1 MSTQKSERN
10 SDNFIMLPTVD
21 FCFKELM
28 QNPKVRKGFIAA
40 ILGKAPEMIR
50 RTTLLPTA
58 LRKESEEDKL
68 GILDVLVEL
77 EDGSKMNMEMQVSY
91 FDCWKNRVLFYLG
104 KVYTGQI
111 KEGEDYDKLRKCI
124 HVSIL
129 DFVHF
134 PMDKKCF
141 RKIVFCDSESG
152 EQYTD
157 LMELHILELKKLPPE
172 DQSEDGIIRWMRFLR
187 GKSRKEFEKMAKKDE
202 YIEEAYN
209 ELKKLSLDEQ
219 KRLEYELRQKAVRDH
234 NMMMKSA
241 EKRGLEIGEKRGLE
255 IGEKRGLEIGE
266 KRGLEI
272 GEKRGE
278 KRGIEIGKKQGERI
292 ALKRIVENQMKAGK
306 TAEETAELLGLDPQ
320 EVKELTEE

>member
-1 MSTQKSERN
+1 
-10 SDNFIMLPTVD
+10 
-21 FCFKELM
+21 
-28 QNPKVRKGFIAA
+28 
-40 ILGKAPEMIR
+40 
-50 RTTLLPTA
+50 
-58 LRKESEEDKL
+58 
-68 GILDVLVEL
+68 
-77 EDGSKMNMEMQVSY
+77 
-91 FDCWKNRVLFYLG
+91 
-104 KVYTGQI
+104 
-111 KEGEDYDKLRKCI
+111 
-124 HVSIL
+124 
-129 DFVHF
+129 
-134 PMDKKCF
+134 
-141 RKIVFCDSESG
+141 
-152 EQYTD
+152 
-157 LMELHILELKKLPPE
+157 MELHILELKKLPTEGQRE
-172 DQSEDGIIRWMRFLR
+172 DWIIRWMRFLR
-187 GKSRKEFEKMAKKDE
+187 GKSRKEFEEMAKKDE

-272 GEKRGE
+272 GEKRG
-278 KRGIEIGKKQGERI
+278 IEIGKKQGERI

>member
-1 MSTQKSERN
+1 
-10 SDNFIMLPTVD
+10 
-21 FCFKELM
+21 
-28 QNPKVRKGFIAA
+28 
-40 ILGKAPEMIR
+40 
-50 RTTLLPTA
+50 
-58 LRKESEEDKL
+58 
-68 GILDVLVEL
+68 
-77 EDGSKMNMEMQVSY
+77 
-91 FDCWKNRVLFYLG
+91 
-104 KVYTGQI
+104 
-111 KEGEDYDKLRKCI
+111 
-124 HVSIL
+124 
-129 DFVHF
+129 
-134 PMDKKCF
+134 
-141 RKIVFCDSESG
+141 
-152 EQYTD
+152 
-157 LMELHILELKKLPPE
+157 MELHILELKKLPPE

-187 GKSRKEFEKMAKKDE
+187 GKSRKEFEEMAKKDE

-241 EKRGLEIGEKRGLE
+241 
-255 IGEKRGLEIGE
+255 EKRGLEIGE

>member
-1 MSTQKSERN
+1 MSTQKSRRN

-40 ILGKAPEMIR
+40 ILEKSPGTIR
-50 RTTLLPTA
+50 RTTLIPTA
-58 LRKESEEDKL
+58 LQKESEEDKL

-77 EDGSKMNMEMQVSY
+77 EDGTKMNMEMQVSY
-91 FDCWKNRVLFYLG
+91 FDCWTNRVLFYLG
-104 KVYTGQI
+104 KIYTGQI
-111 KEGEDYDKLRKCI
+111 KEGEDYDRLRKCI

-134 PMDKKCF
+134 PQDEKCC
-141 RKIVFCDSESG
+141 RKIVFCDAESG

-157 LMELHILELKKLPPE
+157 LMELHILELKKLPPK
-172 DQSEDGIIRWMRFLR
+172 DQSEDGIIRWMRFLG
-187 GKSRKEFEKMAKKDE
+187 GKNRKEFEDMAKKDE

-209 ELKKLSLDEQ
+209 ELKKLSLDEE

-241 EKRGLEIGEKRGLE
+241 EKRGLEIGR
-255 IGEKRGLEIGE
+255 
-266 KRGLEI
+266 
-272 GEKRGE
+272 
-278 KRGIEIGKKQGERI
+278 KQGEQL
-292 ALKRIVENQMKAGK
+292 ALKRVVEKQLKAGK
-306 TAEETAELLGLDPQ
+306 TVEETAELLGMDIQ
-320 EVKELTEE
+320 EVRELTEE

>member
-1 MSTQKSERN
+1 MLTGRKGTN

-40 ILGKAPEMIR
+40 ILGKVPETIR
-50 RTTLLPTA
+50 QTTLIPTE
-58 LRKESEEDKL
+58 LQKESEEDKL

-77 EDGSKMNMEMQVSY
+77 ENRTKMNMEMQVSY
-91 FDCWKNRVLFYLG
+91 FECWTNRVLFYIG
-104 KVYTGQI
+104 KIYTGQI
-111 KEGEDYDKLRKCI
+111 KEGDDYDKLQKCI

-129 DFVHF
+129 DFIHF
-134 PMDKKCF
+134 PQDEKCC
-141 RKIVFCDSESG
+141 RKIVFCDAKTG

-172 DQSEDGIIRWMRFLR
+172 DQNEGGIIRWMRFLG
-187 GKSRKEFEKMAKKDE
+187 GKNRKEFEDMAKKDE

-209 ELKKLSLDEQ
+209 ELKKLSLDDQ

-241 EKRGLEIGEKRGLE
+241 EKRGLEIGK
-255 IGEKRGLEIGE
+255 
-266 KRGLEI
+266 
-272 GEKRGE
+272 
-278 KRGIEIGKKQGERI
+278 EIGKKEGEQT
-292 ALKRIVENQMKAGK
+292 ALRRIVDHQLKAGK
-306 TAEETAELLGLDPQ
+306 TLEETAELLGL
-320 EVKELTEE
+320 ELWEMKELEKMKEE

>member
-1 MSTQKSERN
+1 MHTGRKDTN

-40 ILGKAPEMIR
+40 ILGKAPETIR
-50 RTTLLPTA
+50 QTTLIPTE

-77 EDGSKMNMEMQVSY
+77 ENRTKMNMEMQVSY
-91 FDCWKNRVLFYLG
+91 FECWTNRVLFYLG
-104 KVYTGQI
+104 KIYTGQI
-111 KEGEDYDKLRKCI
+111 KEGDDYDKLQKCI

-129 DFVHF
+129 DFIHL
-134 PMDKKCF
+134 PQDEKCC
-141 RKIVFCDSESG
+141 RKIVFCDAKTG

-172 DQSEDGIIRWMRFLR
+172 DQNEGGIIRWMRFLG
-187 GKSRKEFEKMAKKDE
+187 GKNRKEFEDMAKKDE

-209 ELKKLSLDEQ
+209 ELKKLSLDDQ

-241 EKRGLEIGEKRGLE
+241 EKRGLEIGK
-255 IGEKRGLEIGE
+255 
-266 KRGLEI
+266 
-272 GEKRGE
+272 
-278 KRGIEIGKKQGERI
+278 EIGKKEGEQT
-292 ALKRIVENQMKAGK
+292 ALRRIVDHQLKAGK
-306 TAEETAELLGLDPQ
+306 TLEETAELLGL
-320 EVKELTEE
+320 ELWEMKELEKMKEE

>member
-1 MSTQKSERN
+1 MHTGRKDTN

-40 ILGKAPEMIR
+40 ILGKAPETIR
-50 RTTLLPTA
+50 KTTLIPTE

-77 EDGSKMNMEMQVSY
+77 ENRTKMNMEMQVSY
-91 FDCWKNRVLFYLG
+91 FECWTNRVLFYLG
-104 KVYTGQI
+104 KIYTGQI
-111 KEGEDYDKLRKCI
+111 KEGDDYDKLQKCI

-129 DFVHF
+129 DFIHF
-134 PMDKKCF
+134 PQDEKCC
-141 RKIVFCDSESG
+141 RRIAFCDAETG

-172 DQSEDGIIRWMRFLR
+172 DQNEDGIIRWMRFLG
-187 GKSRKEFEKMAKKDE
+187 GKNRKEFEDMAKKDE

-255 IGEKRGLEIGE
+255 IGEKRGVEIG
-266 KRGLEI
+266 K
-272 GEKRGE
+272 
-278 KRGIEIGKKQGERI
+278 EIGKKEGERA
-292 ALKRIVENQMKAGK
+292 ALKRMVDHQLESGK
-306 TAEETAELLGLDPQ
+306 TLEETAELLGLKLC
-320 EVKELTEE
+320 EVKELEEMKED

>member
-1 MSTQKSERN
+1 M
-10 SDNFIMLPTVD
+10 
-21 FCFKELM
+21 
-28 QNPKVRKGFIAA
+28 
-40 ILGKAPEMIR
+40 
-50 RTTLLPTA
+50 
-58 LRKESEEDKL
+58 
-68 GILDVLVEL
+68 LVEL
-77 EDGSKMNMEMQVSY
+77 EGGAKMNMEMQVSY
-91 FDCWKNRVLFYLG
+91 FDCWTNRVLFYLG
-104 KVYTGQI
+104 KIYTGQI

-134 PMDKKCF
+134 PKDKKCC
-141 RKIVFCDSESG
+141 RKIVFCDAESG

-172 DQSEDGIIRWMRFLR
+172 DQSEDGLIRWMRFLR
-187 GKSRKEFEKMAKKDE
+187 GKSRKEFEEMAKKDE

-255 IGEKRGLEIGE
+255 IGEKRG
-266 KRGLEI
+266 
-272 GEKRGE
+272 E
-278 KRGIEIGKKQGERI
+278 KRGIEIGRKQGERI
-292 ALKRIVENQMKAGK
+292 ALKRIVENQIKTGK
-306 TAEETAELLGLDPQ
+306 SAEEAAELLGQDLQ
-320 EVKELTEE
+320 EVKGLAEE

>member
-1 MSTQKSERN
+1 
-10 SDNFIMLPTVD
+10 
-21 FCFKELM
+21 
-28 QNPKVRKGFIAA
+28 
-40 ILGKAPEMIR
+40 
-50 RTTLLPTA
+50 
-58 LRKESEEDKL
+58 
-68 GILDVLVEL
+68 
-77 EDGSKMNMEMQVSY
+77 MNMEMQVSY

-134 PMDKKCF
+134 PKDKKCF

-187 GKSRKEFEKMAKKDE
+187 GKSRKEFEEMAKKDE

-255 IGEKRGLEIGE
+255 IGEKRG
-266 KRGLEI
+266 
-272 GEKRGE
+272 
-278 KRGIEIGKKQGERI
+278 IEIGKKQGERI

>member
-1 MSTQKSERN
+1 
-10 SDNFIMLPTVD
+10 
-21 FCFKELM
+21 
-28 QNPKVRKGFIAA
+28 
-40 ILGKAPEMIR
+40 
-50 RTTLLPTA
+50 
-58 LRKESEEDKL
+58 
-68 GILDVLVEL
+68 
-77 EDGSKMNMEMQVSY
+77 
-91 FDCWKNRVLFYLG
+91 
-104 KVYTGQI
+104 
-111 KEGEDYDKLRKCI
+111 
-124 HVSIL
+124 
-129 DFVHF
+129 
-134 PMDKKCF
+134 MDKKCF
-141 RKIVFCDSESG
+141 RKIVFCDSEAG

-157 LMELHILELKKLPPE
+157 QMELHILELKKLPPE

-187 GKSRKEFEKMAKKDE
+187 GKSRKEFEEMAKKDE

-266 KRGLEI
+266 KRG
-272 GEKRGE
+272 
-278 KRGIEIGKKQGERI
+278 IEIGKKQGERI